1 MIKIKKTKNPKK
13 YKNMEIVKQISN
25 STTTNSSSKKDVVAG
40 NIYWK
45 YDKAT
50 KTGKLLLKKG
60 NETYETYEV
69 NNLNVTLNVMYLFV
83 KDKDKIFMSLL
94 CRENETNELYF
105 ISLPSYV
112 FVDIYNNNPVKML
125 IMNNDGKLQIEYLE
139 SAYKAQKISDSD
151 RKYFNILNYLANADN
166 SELIFKIKIFI
177 K

>member
-1 MIKIKKTKNPKK
+1 
-13 YKNMEIVKQISN
+13 MEIVKNSN
-25 STTTNSSSKKDVVAG
+25 GATNNSSSNQNQVAG
-40 NIYWK
+40 NIYWFYSK
-45 YDKAT
+45 ET
-50 KTGKLLLKKG
+50 KRGKLLLKRKG
-60 NETYETYEV
+60 DETCEV
-69 NNLNVTLNVMYLFV
+69 NNLNVTLNTMYLFV

-94 CRENETNELYF
+94 CNENETNELYF

-125 IMNNDGKLQIEYLE
+125 IINDNGKLKIEYLE
-139 SAYKAQKISDSD
+139 ATYKAQQISDGD

>member
-1 MIKIKKTKNPKK
+1 
-13 YKNMEIVKQISN
+13 MEIVKQNSN
-25 STTTNSSSKKDVVAG
+25 STTNSSSAKKEVAG

-50 KTGKLLLKKG
+50 KTGKLILKKG
-60 NETYETYEV
+60 NEIYEV
-69 NNLNVTLNVMYLFV
+69 NNLNVTLNAMYLFV
-83 KDKDKIFMSLL
+83 KDKDKISMSLL
-94 CRENETNELYF
+94 CSENETNELYF
-105 ISLPSYV
+105 IGLPSYM

-139 SAYKAQKISDSD
+139 PMYKAQKISDSD

-177 K
+177 R

>member
-1 MIKIKKTKNPKK
+1 
-13 YKNMEIVKQISN
+13 MEIVKQNSN
-25 STTTNSSSKKDVVAG
+25 SNTTNSSSAKKEVAG
-40 NIYWK
+40 NIYWR

-50 KTGKLLLKKG
+50 KTGKLILKKE
-60 NETYETYEV
+60 NELYEV

-83 KDKDKIFMSLL
+83 KDKDKISMSLL
-94 CRENETNELYF
+94 CSENETNELYF

-139 SAYKAQKISDSD
+139 ATYKAQQISDGD

>member
-1 MIKIKKTKNPKK
+1 
-13 YKNMEIVKQISN
+13 MEIVKTNQ
-25 STTTNSSSKKDVVAG
+25 STTNNSSSNVKKEVAG

-45 YDKAT
+45 YDKTT

-60 NETYETYEV
+60 NETYEV

-83 KDKDKIFMSLL
+83 KDKDKISMSLL
-94 CRENETNELYF
+94 CNENETNELYF
-105 ISLPSYV
+105 ISLPSYM

-125 IMNNDGKLQIEYLE
+125 IINDNGKLKIEYLE
-139 SAYKAQKISDSD
+139 ATYKAQQISDGD
-151 RKYFNILNYLANADN
+151 RKHFNILNYLANADN

>member
-1 MIKIKKTKNPKK
+1 
-13 YKNMEIVKQISN
+13 MEIVKTNQN
-25 STTTNSSSKKDVVAG
+25 GVTNNSSVKQTVNG
-40 NIYWK
+40 NIYWSYSK
-45 YDKAT
+45 ET
-50 KTGKLLLKKG
+50 KRGKLLLKRKG
-60 NETYETYEV
+60 DETCEV
-69 NNLNVTLNVMYLFV
+69 NNLNVTLNTMYLFV

-94 CRENETNELYF
+94 CSENETNELYF

-125 IMNNDGKLQIEYLE
+125 IINDNGKLKIEYLE
-139 SAYKAQKISDSD
+139 ATYKAQQISDGD

>member
-1 MIKIKKTKNPKK
+1 
-13 YKNMEIVKQISN
+13 MEIVKQNSN
-25 STTTNSSSKKDVVAG
+25 TTNSSSAKKEVAG

-60 NETYETYEV
+60 NEIYEV

-94 CRENETNELYF
+94 CSENETNELYF

-139 SAYKAQKISDSD
+139 HMYKAQKISDSD